1 MQTLARRIAIVI
13 ALALSGAVVACTQTK
28 LGESPV
34 PYVDDAVVI
43 ARVKA
48 AIARDPSLARMQI
61 EVQSTRDTVQLSGY
75 VDTPEMLVRAGEIAR
90 QASGVAAV
98 QNDLMVK

>member
-13 ALALSGAVVACTQTK
+13 ALALSVAVVACTQTK
-28 LGESPV
+28 LSESPA
-34 PYVDDAVVI
+34 PYVDDAVI
-43 ARVKA
+43 TNRVKT
-48 AIARDPSLARMQI
+48 AIAQDPLLAAMQI
-61 EVQSTRDTVQLSGY
+61 EVQSYRDTVQLSGY

-90 QASGVAAV
+90 QVSGVSAV